1 MLAARCIKW
10 HARGCCKQ
18 TIRIR
23 TFLFRRP
30 HKIFATCPACPVIIS
45 VALAAALAHWWLVD
59 SALRTGSQ
67 NLVAH
72 TDHTA
77 MDGAGDAVEHLHVKL
92 PCATHPEYDIIKSQ
106 GLGTQLFQ
114 RKTCSKKQ
122 KRSDLKWLCG
132 SLEFYLNSSFF
143 STFPEGSFFFLQCPT
158 LLVLLLVS
166 QRFCW
171 FLQIYFCFRQILAL
185 STALIKFPVVFCIDT
200 FHFFVS
206 VNAFKGNR
214 RQGAAEPKLIGWR
227 MRAVDNDAL
236 PVWIPTFLVGTFLT
250 PGKYFAR
257 PCFDTLY
264 AYWTSTWRYL
274 KQLSPLLVHMRL
286 LFSLSLLWDTSL
298 GI

>member
-1 MLAARCIKW
+1 ML
-10 HARGCCKQ
+10 Q
-18 TIRIR
+18 TNDPNPN
-23 TFLFRRP
+23 LF
-30 HKIFATCPACPVIIS
+30 V
-45 VALAAALAHWWLVD
+45 
-59 SALRTGSQ
+59 SASSQ
-67 NLVAH
+67 NLC
-72 TDHTA
+72 
-77 MDGAGDAVEHLHVKL
+77 HLPGL
-92 PCATHPEYDIIKSQ
+92 PCHHLSCPCRRPCPLVACRFCPQDWLAKPCCAHGPHGHGWRRRRSRASSCKASLRDSSRIWYHKVT
-106 GLGTQLFQ
+106 GTWNTTLPAQNLLY
-114 RKTCSKKQ
+114 KKQ

-185 STALIKFPVVFCIDT
+185 SPALIKFPVVFCIDT